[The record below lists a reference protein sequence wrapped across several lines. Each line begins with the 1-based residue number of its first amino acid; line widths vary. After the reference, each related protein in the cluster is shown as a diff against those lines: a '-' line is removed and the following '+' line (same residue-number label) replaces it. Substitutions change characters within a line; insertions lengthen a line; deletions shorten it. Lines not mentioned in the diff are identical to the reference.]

1 MKHDQRIEMAL
12 KDNPQI
18 ADLVHRLITAEEALA
33 DALADQID
41 AIIDPTSAMPIL
53 LRRAQE
59 ALTISEARYDRLMTR
74 VAAIIFELEPDGTIV
89 FVNDAVTTITGY
101 GLAELQGRNWW
112 TVFFPQDRA
121 QEEAETLREQLQTGD
136 VTRCEVTL
144 AAKNGSPVTLELN
157 SANVYSGE
165 GTLQQILGLGVDVT
179 QRKRAEREV
188 GDYREHLEEL
198 VTQRTAELQTANET
212 LQRERETLRTLIDSI
227 TDEVWFCDAQ
237 GKLALVNRRAAEEFG
252 TAAPESPSQ
261 PVLDFASTLEF
272 YHADGQLRTP
282 EEAPLLRSLRGET
295 LIEHDEILRHPRTG
309 ETRHRQ
315 VNSAPLRD
323 RSGEII
329 GSVAVVRDIT
339 RHKLAE
345 QERAELLRREQA
357 ARAEAEEANAFKL
370 RFMAMLSHELRTP
383 LASIKGF
390 TSTLLAPD
398 VHWEAQQIQEFVQII
413 DVEADRLTDLIEEL
427 MDISRIQAGVLA
439 IQPEVTHLSP
449 IVEVA
454 QVNLKILAAQHK
466 LSIRLPANI
475 PAVMADKTRIAQV
488 LTNLVG
494 NATKHSPEGTPIT
507 LSARNGG
514 RFVQIEVSDQGYGI
528 PPEEREK
535 VFEAFHQGPIKSVK
549 GGVGLGLAIC
559 KGLIEAHGGR
569 IWVKDQAAP
578 GTTIAF
584 TLPTAAREAAPPSGQ
599 PR

>member
-12 KDNPQI
+12 KANPQI

-101 GLAELQGRNWW
+101 ALEELQGRNWW

-121 QEEAETLREQLQTGD
+121 QEAETLRQQLQTGD

-157 SANVYSGE
+157 SANLYSGE
-165 GTLQQILGLGVDVT
+165 GTLQQILGLGIDVT

-237 GKLALVNRRAAEEFG
+237 GNLALVNRRVAEEFG
-252 TAAPESPSQ
+252 TAAPEAPSQ
-261 PVLDFASTLEF
+261 PVLDFASTHEF
-272 YHADGQLRTP
+272 YHADGQLRVP
-282 EEAPLLRSLRGET
+282 EEAPLLRSLRGEV
-295 LIEHDEILRHPRTG
+295 LIEYDEMLCHPRTG

-398 VHWEAQQIQEFVQII
+398 VHWEAQQIQEFVQVI
-413 DVEADRLTDLIEEL
+413 DVEADTLAELIEEL